1 MRLTREGRIV
11 RVSGFVVVAEDIP
24 SPMMG
29 EVVLVGENGLIGEVN
44 RISGNRVFI
53 QVYED
58 TGGLRFGDRVVA
70 LGRLLSAELGPGLLG
85 QVYDGLQRPLEEIA
99 KQAESFVKAGIRT
112 SRLDHEKK
120 WRFIPVDSPPS
131 RVFGGE
137 IIGRVEETASV
148 IHMILIPPNVK
159 GELVYLAGEGDY
171 TIVEEVAKVKDSQG
185 RMLNVKMA
193 HEWPVKTPRPFR
205 EKLDPNE
212 PLITGVRI
220 IDFLFPVVKG
230 GTAAIPGPFGSG
242 KTMTLQQISKQVD
255 ADVVI
260 YVGCGERGNEMA
272 DLLEKYRSLS
282 DFRSGRPLMER
293 SIIIAN
299 TSNMPVAARESSIF
313 LGVTFAEYFRDMG
326 YNVVL
331 IADSTS
337 RWAEA
342 LRELSLRMEELPGEE
357 GFPAYLASRLQGFYS
372 RAGRVTA
379 LNGKTGSL
387 TIMGAVS
394 PPGGDFSEPVTQK
407 TLQTVKVFWALD
419 SELAYRRHFPAI
431 NWLQSYSLYV
441 ESIAFWWE
449 LNISERWR
457 GLRENMLNILREEDE
472 LMQIVRLM
480 GVGALSDR
488 ERAVLEVS
496 RLIREAFLRQSA
508 LDFKDAYSDPRK
520 TVAIAEMIDYYREH
534 LLEAVSNKTP
544 LEKALALNIGVEI
557 LRLKHLSSE
566 ELAGETIKLKERI
579 VGEFSE
585 LQKPVESQHG

>member
-1 MRLTREGRIV
+1 ME

-24 SPMMG
+24 NPMMG
-29 EVVLVGENGLIGEVN
+29 EVVLVGEKNLIGEVN

-58 TGGLRFGDRVVA
+58 TGGLKYGDRVVA

-99 KQAESFVKAGIRT
+99 KQADSFVKAGIRT
-112 SRLDHEKK
+112 RRLDHEKK
-120 WRFIPVDSPPS
+120 WRFIPVDNPP
-131 RVFGGE
+131 RKVVGGE
-137 IIGRVEETASV
+137 IIGKVEETMV
-148 IHMILIPPNVK
+148 VTHMILIPPNIS
-159 GELVYLAGEGDY
+159 GELVYLADEGDY
-171 TIVEEVAKVKDSQG
+171 TIVDQVAKIKDPQG
-185 RMLNVKMA
+185 RMLGVTMV

-205 EKLDPNE
+205 EKLDPEE

-220 IDFLFPVVKG
+220 IDFMFPVAKG

-260 YVGCGERGNEMA
+260 YTGCGERGNEMA
-272 DLLEKYRSLS
+272 DLLEKFRSLT
-282 DFRSGRPLMER
+282 DLKSGRPLMER

-313 LGVTFAEYFRDMG
+313 LGVTLAEYFRDMG

-331 IADSTS
+331 IADSIS

-342 LRELSLRMEELPGEE
+342 LRELSSRMEELPGEE

-372 RAGRVTA
+372 RAGKVTT

-387 TIMGAVS
+387 TIMSAVS
-394 PPGGDFSEPVTQK
+394 PPGGDFGEPVTQK
-407 TLQTVKVFWALD
+407 TLQAVKVFWALD

-431 NWLQSYSLYV
+431 NWLQSYSLYI
-441 ESIAFWWE
+441 ENIAFWWE
-449 LNISERWR
+449 LNVSEGWR
-457 GLRENMLNILREEDE
+457 SIRENMLGILREEDE

-480 GVGALSDR
+480 GMGALSDR
-488 ERAVLEVS
+488 ERAILETS
-496 RLIREAFLRQSA
+496 RLIREAFLKQSA
-508 LDFKDAYSDPRK
+508 LDFKDAYSDVRK
-520 TVAIAEMIDYYREH
+520 TFAIAEIIDYYRQY
-534 LLEAVSNKTP
+534 LLEAVSNGIP
-544 LEKALALNIGVEI
+544 LEKALGLNIGEEI
-557 LRLKHLSSE
+557 LRLKHLSSD
-566 ELAGETIKLKERI
+566 ELAGETTRLKERI
-579 VGEFSE
+579 ISELSE
-585 LQKPVESQHG
+585 LQRPVEAQHG

>member
-1 MRLTREGRIV
+1 MREGRII
-11 RVSGFVVVAEDIP
+11 RVSGFLVVAENIP

-29 EVVLVGENGLIGEVN
+29 EVVLVGENNLIGEVN

-58 TGGLRFGDRVVA
+58 TAGLKYGDKVIA

-99 KQAESFVKAGIRT
+99 KQAESFVKAGVRT
-112 SRLDHEKK
+112 RRLDHEKK
-120 WRFIPVDSPPS
+120 WRFIPIDNPPS
-131 RVFGGE
+131 RVRGGE
-137 IIGRVEETASV
+137 IIGKVEETGA
-148 IHMILIPPNVK
+148 ITHMVLIPPNIK
-159 GELVYLAGEGDY
+159 GDLVSLADEGDY
-171 TIVEEVAKVKDSQG
+171 IILDPIAKLKGPQG
-185 RMLNVKMA
+185 EAIDVKMA
-193 HEWPVKTPRPFR
+193 HEWPVKVPRPFR

-212 PLITGVRI
+212 PLITGIRT
-220 IDFLFPVVKG
+220 IDFIFPLVKG

-255 ADVVI
+255 ADIVI

-272 DLLEKYRSLS
+272 DLLEKYGNLI
-282 DFRSGRPLMER
+282 DLRSGRPLTER

-342 LRELSLRMEELPGEE
+342 LRELSSRMEELPGEE

-372 RAGRVTA
+372 RAGKVTT
-379 LNGKTGSL
+379 LSGTTGSL

-419 SELAYRRHFPAI
+419 SDLAYKRHFPAI
-431 NWLQSYSLYV
+431 NWLQSYSLYIENV
-441 ESIAFWWE
+441 AFWWE
-449 LNISERWR
+449 LNISEKWR
-457 GLRENMLNILREEDE
+457 ILRENMLSILREEDE

-480 GVGALSDR
+480 GAGALSDY
-488 ERAVLEVS
+488 EKAVLEIS
-496 RLIREAFLRQSA
+496 RIIREAFLKQSA
-508 LDFKDAYSDPRK
+508 LDAEDTYSDPK
-520 TVAIAEMIDYYREH
+520 KAIEVAEIIDYYREH
-534 LLEAVSNKTP
+534 LLEAVSKNIS
-544 LEKALALNIGVEI
+544 LEKALQLNIGEEI
-557 LRLKHLSSE
+557 LRLKHSSPNE
-566 ELAGETIKLKERI
+566 FAYEALKLKEKI

-585 LQKPVESQHG
+585 LQGLVKT